1 MEKQTSLVKAFQLL
15 ELLAQSGSMGLNAIS
30 NQIGYPPSTVHRIL
44 ATLAHLGYIRQEP
57 ATRLYAVSLKM
68 LELTQGLRE
77 DLDIISVAR
86 PVMREAM
93 EATGETVNLVVFEN
107 LEAVYVEQVNNTQS
121 LLRMFTK
128 VGARVPLYC
137 SGVGKAY
144 LANQPRERTLD
155 YLAATKLTPLTPKTI
170 VDRAELLAELERVQ
184 ESGFARDREEIES
197 GVACV
202 AAAIW
207 HGGLVVGGL
216 SISGPSTRVTDQ
228 SAGRLGLEVVRAAD
242 KISKGLEYLDH
253 PLETA
258 AR

>member
-1 MEKQTSLVKAFQLL
+1 MEKQTSLVKAFQIL

-30 NQIGYPPSTVHRIL
+30 SQIGYPASTVHRIL
-44 ATLAHLGYIRQEP
+44 ATLGHMGYIRQEP

-107 LEAVYVEQVNNTQS
+107 LEAVYVEQVNNTRS

-144 LANQPRERTLD
+144 LANQPREKTLD

-170 VDRAELLAELERVQ
+170 VDRTELLAELERVQ

-207 HGGLVVGGL
+207 HAGLVVGGL

-253 PLETA
+253 PLEAA